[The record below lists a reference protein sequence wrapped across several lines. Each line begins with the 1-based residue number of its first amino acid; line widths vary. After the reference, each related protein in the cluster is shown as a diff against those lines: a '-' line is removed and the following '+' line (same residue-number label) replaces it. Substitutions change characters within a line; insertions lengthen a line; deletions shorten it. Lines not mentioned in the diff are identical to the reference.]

1 MSNLVLLRH
10 GESVWNRDNRFT
22 GWTDVD
28 LSSGGL
34 DEAHRAGATLLRHGL
49 NFDVAFTSV
58 LKRSIRTLWIVLDA
72 LDHMWI
78 PVHKAWQLNERHYGA
93 LQGLNKADTARKFG
107 EEQVHEWRR
116 CYDVRPPALDPDDPR
131 YPGHDPRY
139 SALSPDELP
148 RTESLRDT
156 VERVLPYW
164 EQVIAPAIV
173 AGRRVLIVSH
183 GNSLRALVKFLDKIS
198 DDEIISLEI
207 PTGTPLRYELDKSL
221 QPTRHEY
228 LSGDEAKT

>member
-10 GESVWNRDNRFT
+10 GESVWNRDDRFT

-28 LSSGGL
+28 LSPRGV
-34 DEAHRAGATLLRHGL
+34 DEAHRAGAALLRHGL